1 MKKKIEQIKLMI
13 EKIKDKIHTTS
24 WMLPLLFA
32 AASFLIF
39 LPALFLVRLPCMDVL
54 TRYAPMADAFAA
66 GDWNTAFHPR
76 VPPFL
81 PGLAGCISFIF
92 RCSGFMAVK
101 LASLLMFSLSFFAL
115 IPLFRR
121 IFSFRT
127 TIVAGVLA
135 MFCSHYMRLIVMGL
149 RESCKGFFFTL
160 GAYALVRI
168 YQEKDRRMGYILLG
182 TACGG
187 MIYVRDDS
195 VLAAIIFV
203 IGAIIIDIRRNRIFP
218 WRTLLYTCCIA
229 LLTVLPLLASNYR
242 MTGYPVPSNRFIPI
256 MSNFVP
262 QNMFGEPDFLKKMRE
277 DDKYWKEQ
285 QRIIQ
290 ENNRQAAPAAG
301 DDAAKEE
308 EGPRTFD
315 EVAIQHYRPEA
326 ENYLEPRHFLRVF
339 YNFIRG
345 SFIYLF
351 FPTLFMICWRIY
363 KKEWKKEETIVL
375 LVPVIH
381 ALLIFLQ
388 VLIADGRAWVTDR
401 YLLAMSPMLFGWAA
415 MAFEWAYDY
424 SKQWLKRDL
433 LHKRLTIGI
442 AVTLMC
448 LLYVDAISAEIRS
461 WTSSRQRARQ
471 ILLFDW
477 VELVQNDYKADRKQ
491 AYFYLDP
498 DSYQAFRRPRIYSED
513 FTELGYLSGG
523 ETMARFYIWGDDRKS
538 WERMYD
544 VASVHHGSVDY
555 MAEEVPAGWTGDT
568 PEGFEILDYRPG
580 PKGKCYVL
588 LKRKDTE

>member
-1 MKKKIEQIKLMI
+1 MNRAMF
-13 EKIKDKIHTTS
+13 EKIKDKITTTS

-39 LPALFLVRLPCMDVL
+39 LPALFLVQLPCMDVL
-54 TRYAPMADAFAA
+54 TRYAPMADAFAS
-66 GDWNTAFHPR
+66 GDWETAFHPR
-76 VPPFL
+76 IPPLL
-81 PGLAGCISFIF
+81 PVLAGCISFIF
-92 RCSGFMAVK
+92 RCSGFTGVK

-121 IFSFRT
+121 IFSLRT
-127 TIVAGVLA
+127 AIIAGVLA
-135 MFCSHYMRLIVMGL
+135 MFCSHYMRLILMGL

-168 YQEKDRRMGYILLG
+168 YQERQEKTGFLLLG
-182 TACGG
+182 LACGG
-187 MIYVRDDS
+187 MVYVRDDS
-195 VLAAIIFV
+195 VLAAIFFV
-203 IGAIIIDIRRNRIFP
+203 IGAIVIDCCRNKFFP

-229 LLTVLPLLASNYR
+229 WVTVLPLLYSNYR

-256 MSNFVP
+256 MGSFIP
-262 QNMFGEPDFLKKMRE
+262 QNMFGEPEFLKERRKE
-277 DDKYWKEQ
+277 NEYWQEQ
-285 QRIIQ
+285 QRIIR
-290 ENNRQAAPAAG
+290 ERDKKAAASQT
-301 DDAAKEE
+301 DKSVKTE
-308 EGPRTFD
+308 EGPSTFN
-315 EVAIQHYRPEA
+315 EVAEEHYRPEA
-326 ENYLEPRHFLRVF
+326 ENYLEPRHFLRVL

-345 SFIYLF
+345 SFIYFF
-351 FPTLFMICWRIY
+351 FPILFMICWRIY
-363 KKEWKKEETIVL
+363 KKEWTREETIVL

-401 YLLAMSPMLFGWAA
+401 YLLALSPLLFGWAA
-415 MAFEWAYDY
+415 LAMEWGYDY

-433 LHKRLTIGI
+433 LHKRLTIALSVI
-442 AVTLMC
+442 LLV
-448 LLYVDAISAEIRS
+448 LLYVDSISAEIRS

-471 ILLFDW
+471 LLLFDW
-477 VELVQNDYKADRKQ
+477 VELVRKDYKGNAQQ

-498 DSYQAFRRPRIYSED
+498 DSYQSFRRPRIYSED

-523 ETMARFYIWGDDRKS
+523 ETMNRFYIWGDDRDS

-555 MAEEVPAGWTGDT
+555 LAERVPAGWTGDA
-568 PEGFEILDYRPG
+568 PAGFEILDYRPG
-580 PKGKCYVL
+580 PKGKCFVL
-588 LKRKDTE
+588 LKRKDITE